1 MPRKQNRYANRSQI
15 NGIQVAV
22 PFTSGQSASQIAKD
36 LDRLIR
42 ERDDID
48 REAVNWPKSFQAVA
62 RAKGILFE

>member
-1 MPRKQNRYANRSQI
+1 MPRKENRYANRSQI

-22 PFTSGQSASQIAKD
+22 PFASGQSASQIAKD

-48 REAVNWPKSFQAVA
+48 REAVNWPKSVQAVA

>member
-1 MPRKQNRYANRSQI
+1 MPRKENRYANRSQI

-22 PFTSGQSASQIAKD
+22 PFASGQSASQIAKD

-48 REAVNWPKSFQAVA
+48 REAGNWPKWVQAVA
-62 RAKGILFE
+62 RAKGIPFE

>member
-1 MPRKQNRYANRSQI
+1 MPRKQNRYANRSQV

-22 PFTSGQSASQIAKD
+22 PFASGQSASQIAKD

-48 REAVNWPKSFQAVA
+48 REAV
-62 RAKGILFE
+62 I

>member
-1 MPRKQNRYANRSQI
+1 MPRKQNRYANRSQV

-42 ERDDID
+42 ERDDIAG
-48 REAVNWPKSFQAVA
+48 EIGNWPKSVQAI
-62 RAKGILFE
+62 AKAQGIPLE

>member
-1 MPRKQNRYANRSQI
+1 MTRKQNRYANRSQI

-22 PFTSGQSASQIAKD
+22 PFASGQSASQIAKD

-48 REAVNWPKSFQAVA
+48 REAVNWPKSVQAVA
-62 RAKGILFE
+62 RAKGIPFE